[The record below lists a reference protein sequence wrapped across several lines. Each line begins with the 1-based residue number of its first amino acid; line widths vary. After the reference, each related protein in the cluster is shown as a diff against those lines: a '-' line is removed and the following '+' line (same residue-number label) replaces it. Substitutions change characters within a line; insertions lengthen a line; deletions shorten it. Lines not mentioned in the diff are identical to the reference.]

1 MESTKNN
8 IFQPSYQILILCII
22 SFKIFMQIG
31 NLLLYEHQ
39 VSAQMNLTAAELR
52 GIGGLGNM
60 IIPTNPALSRN

>member
-1 MESTKNN
+1 
-8 IFQPSYQILILCII
+8 
-22 SFKIFMQIG
+22 MQIG